1 MIIPTPG
8 ESRMKHSWVSP
19 RGCSVRELPN
29 SSVVVV
35 PNTGPRDLPTWDG
48 RPDSRGQ
55 RTTAPGNSG
64 PTMPSEC
71 ESAARGQKKRAA
83 LVGRSLFTTLNNLCS
98 ENSGAQSDETPIAPR
113 FRNSLP
119 NWRDQATC
127 GAGPSP
133 RSPGSIETSNSLPQG
148 NLTVKGCGGSSGNS
162 SAQSSSAN

>member
-1 MIIPTPG
+1 MV
-8 ESRMKHSWVSP
+8 SQVDSWVLVSLMKHSWVSP

-83 LVGRSLFTTLNNLCS
+83 LGGRSLFTTLNNLCS
-98 ENSGAQSDETPIAPR
+98 ENSGAGSGESPMGGQSCKDLSDLATATRDVANHTRVSIK
-113 FRNSLP
+113 
-119 NWRDQATC
+119 NWD
-127 GAGPSP
+127 
-133 RSPGSIETSNSLPQG
+133 
-148 NLTVKGCGGSSGNS
+148 
-162 SAQSSSAN
+162 